1 MNDKTFLLNSF
12 KKAAICRHFEM
23 KVYELVSEGK
33 IKIPVYLSAGQES
46 ISASI
51 STITNNLKVKP
62 MLFAQHRCHS
72 TYLSFGGSI
81 PKLIDELLG
90 KKTGCTYGMG
100 GSASIHSPEI
110 NMYGHDG
117 HMGTQMPIGIGACF
131 STKKPTIVFLGDAS
145 AEEDYVLGAIGWA
158 STKKLPIL
166 IIIEDNNLSI
176 LTEKKVRRNWS
187 MKDVG
192 LGFKIKSFDI
202 DDNPLA
208 IKKFDKFFFK
218 EPLLL
223 NINTNRLWWHS
234 GAGIDSDKIE
244 DRYNKTLS
252 LLGKQGKEIDQ
263 NAYLKINKL
272 WKKHLEK

>member
-1 MNDKTFLLNSF
+1 M
-12 KKAAICRHFEM
+12 
-23 KVYELVSEGK
+23 
-33 IKIPVYLSAGQES
+33 
-46 ISASI
+46 
-51 STITNNLKVKP
+51 
-62 MLFAQHRCHS
+62 
-72 TYLSFGGSI
+72 
-81 PKLIDELLG
+81 
-90 KKTGCTYGMG
+90 
-100 GSASIHSPEI
+100 
-110 NMYGHDG
+110 
-117 HMGTQMPIGIGACF
+117 
-131 STKKPTIVFLGDAS
+131 
-145 AEEDYVLGAIGWA
+145 
-158 STKKLPIL
+158 
-166 IIIEDNNLSI
+166 SI